1 MTRNTWHMARDAD
14 TLTLARHLP
23 ARFDVVARADLS
35 GDAGLSLGR
44 LAHQVRQ
51 DVWRGLQR
59 VRGFSP
65 VVRVTRAAHG
75 VTIEAGGRL
84 AAPRA
89 AGGAEAALSDILTN
103 PANRAR
109 WMTQAAKSQAAKG
122 HSARGRKG
130 RAV

>member
-65 VVRVTRAAHG
+65 VVRVTRG
-75 VTIEAGGRL
+75 DKVTAVPVGG
-84 AAPRA
+84 
-89 AGGAEAALSDILTN
+89 
-103 PANRAR
+103 
-109 WMTQAAKSQAAKG
+109 K
-122 HSARGRKG
+122 
-130 RAV
+130 

>member
-44 LAHQVRQ
+44 LAYQVRQ

-109 WMTQAAKSQAAKG
+109 WMTQAAKG